1 MALLWD
7 TDPGATDRYAIALGV
22 GATRVDSQPAVL
34 RALAADPGEVLVVIG
49 AGIDLGLACEV
60 AEICRIE
67 HPHVGIVLLRGRL
80 DVTVLASALRAG
92 VREVV
97 TPDDLTGLADAVR
110 RSRDLSSRVATG
122 SSIEGASEGRV
133 ITIFSAKG
141 GVGKTTFATNI
152 GAYLA
157 SVGYKVLVADLDLA
171 FGDVGISLQL
181 VPHNSIRDLVGMTGG
196 LDDRALES
204 IVTHHGSGLDVACA
218 PPEPSDADRVPGQ
231 TIADLIKV
239 ARRVYDFVIIDTPPA
254 FTEHVLAAF
263 DNSDKLLLIATLD
276 IPAVKN
282 LRITLDT
289 LDLLGNPKDARVVVL
304 NRSDAKVGLNAE
316 DVVTAIKTPIAATVP
331 SSSDVPASVN
341 RGVPI
346 VLDDP
351 RHAVSSALRLLTD
364 QHLTSGTSPL
374 DGDGEDDDGQ
384 SLTRRGLRDQKRRSE
399 RWSLARG
406 GRR

>member
-7 TDPGATDRYAIALGV
+7 TDPGAAERFAVALGA
-22 GATRVDSQPAVL
+22 GSTRVDAQQAVL
-34 RALAADPGEVLVVIG
+34 RTLSAEPSEVLVVIG
-49 AGIDLGLACEV
+49 PGIDLGAACEV
-60 AEICRIE
+60 AEICRVE
-67 HPHVGIVLLRGRL
+67 YPHVGIILVRSRL
-80 DVTVLASALRAG
+80 DVTVLGSALRAG
-92 VREVV
+92 IREVV
-97 TPDDLTGLADAVR
+97 TPDDLTALGEAAR
-110 RSRDLSSRVATG
+110 RSRELSLRVATG
-122 SSIEGASEGRV
+122 SSGAQAHEGRV

-157 SVGYKVLVADLDLA
+157 SAGHKVLVADLDLA

-196 LDDRALES
+196 LDEGALES

-218 PPEPSDADRVPGQ
+218 PPDPGDADRVPGQ

-239 ARRVYDFVIIDTPPA
+239 ARRTYDYVVIDTPPA

-289 LDLLGNPKDARVVVL
+289 LDLLGNPKDSRVVVL
-304 NRSDAKVGLNAE
+304 NRSDAKVGLDAD

-351 RHAVSSALRLLTD
+351 RHAVSMAIRLLTD
-364 QHLTSGTSPL
+364 QHLTSGAAPEPR
-374 DGDGEDDDGQ
+374 GDDDDQ
-384 SLTRRGLRDQKRRSE
+384 FTTRRGLRDQKRRSE
-399 RWSLARG
+399 RWGLARG
-406 GRR
+406 ARR

>member
-7 TDPGATDRYAIALGV
+7 SDPKAADRYAVALGP
-22 GATRVDSQPAVL
+22 GATRVDGQSAVL
-34 RALAADPGEVLVVIG
+34 RALATDPNEILVVIG
-49 AGIDLGLACEV
+49 GDVDLTAACEV
-60 AEICRIE
+60 AEVCRIE
-67 HPHVGIVLLRGRL
+67 HPQVGIVLMRHRL
-80 DVTVLASALRAG
+80 DVSVLGSALRAG

-97 TPDDLTGLADAVR
+97 TPEDLTGLSDAIR
-110 RSRDLSSRVATG
+110 RSIELSSRVATG
-122 SSIEGASEGRV
+122 SAGGLREGKV

-157 SVGYKVLVADLDLA
+157 SAGHKVLVADLDLA

-181 VPHNSIRDLVGMTGG
+181 TPHNSIRDLVTMTGG
-196 LDDRALES
+196 LDERALAS
-204 IVTHHGSGLDVACA
+204 IVTHHASGLDVACA

-231 TIADLIKV
+231 TISDLIKV
-239 ARRVYDFVIIDTPPA
+239 GRRAYDYVIIDTPPA

-263 DNSDKLLLIATLD
+263 DNSDRLLLIATLD
-276 IPAVKN
+276 IPAIKN

-289 LDLLGNPKDARVVVL
+289 LDLLGTPKESRIVVL
-304 NRSDAKVGLNAE
+304 NRSDAKVGLDAD
-316 DVVTAIKTPIAATVP
+316 DVVSAIKTPIAATVP

-351 RHAVSSALRLLTD
+351 RHAVSQALRLLTD
-364 QHLTSGTSPL
+364 QHLVSSQAPEMLGE
-374 DGDGEDDDGQ
+374 DGEP
-384 SLTRRGLRDQKRRSE
+384 LPTRRGLKDQRRRTD
-399 RWSLARG
+399 RWSLSRG